1 MMSWLLL
8 VDLVLLFSFWLF
20 LVERTRGTTRIVLFQ
35 AAIGALVLIAATLG
49 KAYSLNLGALQLTLG
64 NIAYAAVIM
73 ASVAMFAA
81 TRDPR
86 VIRDAIR
93 LVLAVNLIAIGVLA
107 ISALA
112 LQQPNT
118 QLVTDIST
126 HTFSTGILPAV
137 FGGAL
142 HIVQLLLLAFVMER
156 TRRTSASPTLLGV
169 VTVASFILVLG
180 LDGAIYPALVT
191 FVQPELAPLLSSG
204 WSGVAAK
211 LLLGALYAV
220 PLSGFL
226 LVHQRSASDDREAD
240 LRGLL
245 FAPRRA
251 VLDTV
256 TRAVDEREELVTRLD
271 DVVAAI
277 TDWLL
282 GVDADWCTTFVN
294 ATAAESVGADPGEL
308 IGRSLWDA
316 FPNIRDTEVERA
328 LRSVAT
334 SGVAATLYTEALIPG
349 TSMDL
354 TIYPARDGLVLY
366 ANDVSERLEAQ
377 RRIEA
382 ANAAEQTAADRL
394 REVDL
399 LRNNFLTSVSHEL
412 RSPLTVIR
420 GLSETLQR
428 KSSTLDTNTR
438 TRIEAA
444 LVANSLRLSN
454 LLDDLL
460 DVERVVRGM
469 LVMEPDGCDVSSL
482 VRDVVAVHPSA
493 DRITVELP
501 DELPALVDPH
511 RMERIVVNL
520 LDNAAKYAP
529 DGSIGVALHADD
541 DQLLLEVIDEGPG
554 IPRTD
559 LDRVFEPFHRA
570 DTNHPQPGTGIGLTL
585 VREFAELH
593 GGRAWAEPTE
603 HVGAH
608 FCVKLPLTPT
618 AESAAN

>member
-1 MMSWLLL
+1 MSWLLL

-49 KAYSLNLGALQLTLG
+49 KAYSLNLGPLQLTLG

-137 FGGAL
+137 VGGLL
-142 HIVQLLLLAFVMER
+142 HIMQLLLLAMVMER
-156 TRRTSASPTLLGV
+156 TRRTSASPTLLGA
-169 VTVASFILVLG
+169 VTVATFVLVLA
-180 LDGAIYPALVT
+180 LDGAIYPPLVNL
-191 FVQPELAPLLSSG
+191 VQPDVAPLLSSG

-211 LLLGALYAV
+211 LLLGALYAL

-226 LVHQRSASDDREAD
+226 LVHQHRASEEREVD

-245 FAPRRA
+245 FAPRRT
-251 VLDTV
+251 VLETV
-256 TRAVDEREELVTRLD
+256 NRAVDDREELVTRLD

-282 GVDADWCTTFVN
+282 GVDADWRTTFVN
-294 ATAAESVGADPGEL
+294 ATAADSVGADPGEL

-334 SGVAATLYTEALIPG
+334 SGVAATLNTEVLRPG

-354 TIYPARDGLVLY
+354 NIYPARDGLVVY
-366 ANDVSERLEAQ
+366 ANDVTERLEAQ

-382 ANAAEQTAADRL
+382 ADAAERTAADRL

-482 VRDVVAVHPSA
+482 VRGVVAVHPSA

-554 IPRTD
+554 IPPTD

-570 DTNHPQPGTGIGLTL
+570 DANHPQPGTGIGLTL

-618 AESAAN
+618 AESSAN